1 MKILLIN
8 DDEQFT
14 NQLKANLKQ
23 HRYVVDTALDGQ
35 EGWDFVE
42 VQEYDLIVLDV
53 MLPKLDGIT
62 FCSRLRAKGLQVLV
76 MFLTARA
83 ASEDKIK
90 GLDAGADDYVV
101 ETVPLPELTARIR
114 ALLRRK
120 ATTVSTIL
128 EWGKLS
134 LEAKT
139 GEVKYGDILLN
150 LTNKE
155 YSLLELFMQ
164 DPQKIYS
171 QNSILNQLWTFEDE
185 PPTRDAIRT
194 LVKRLRQKLKA
205 AKAPDLVETVFGLG
219 YRLNPEFEKASLIDT
234 NSKLSKKL
242 VSAVSLVSQNNS
254 GATSET
260 EVTQNKQ
267 GSIESHELQPRL
279 LIVDEDKEFIDPL
292 VELATVRGFQTAIAP
307 NPKLARESLQRVRP
321 QILFCWI
328 YLLIRRMMNLFFWR
342 KYQNSNHLFPY
353 LCLLLKSYQR
363 IELHLLVV
371 KVKAFFTNL

>member
-23 HRYVVDTALDGQ
+23 HRYVVDTAIDGQ

-42 VQEYDLIVLDV
+42 AQEYDLIVLDV

-83 ASEDKIK
+83 ASEDKIN

-101 ETVPLPELTARIR
+101 KPVPLPELTAKIR

-120 ATTVSTIL
+120 ATSVSTVL
-128 EWGKLS
+128 EWGNLS

-139 GEVKYGDILLN
+139 GEVRYSDILLN
-150 LTNKE
+150 LTKKE

-164 DPQKIYS
+164 DPIKIYS

-205 AKAPDLVETVFGLG
+205 AKAPDLIETVFGLG
-219 YRLNPEFEKASLIDT
+219 YRLNPIHQKTSSTDS

-242 VSAVSLVSQNNS
+242 VSTISSTSKNNS
-254 GATSET
+254 GASS
-260 EVTQNKQ
+260 K
-267 GSIESHELQPRL
+267 IESHESQPRL
-279 LIVDEDKEFIDPL
+279 LIVGEDKGFIDNL
-292 VELATVRGFQTAIAP
+292 VELASLRGLQTAIAP
-307 NPKLARESLQRVRP
+307 NPKLARDSLQRVRP
-321 QILFCWI
+321 DIILLDI
-328 YLLIRRMMNLFFWR
+328 SID
-342 KYQNSNHLFPY
+342 K
-353 LCLLLKSYQR
+353 K
-363 IELHLLVV
+363 E
-371 KVKAFFTNL
+371 